1 LGTAQAPLLNRSPNQ
16 EISLMKT
23 PHTVP
28 TLQQALKLPHLFTRS
43 LQDEMGASLKQAE
56 GPKRKLP
63 PLRQAIRSV
72 QKIQALRVVRKKRL
86 ARKATKN
93 Q

>member
-1 LGTAQAPLLNRSPNQ
+1 
-16 EISLMKT
+16 
-23 PHTVP
+23 
-28 TLQQALKLPHLFTRS
+28 
-43 LQDEMGASLKQAE
+43 MGASLKQAE

-72 QKIQALRVVRKKRL
+72 QKIQALRVARKKRL